1 MPPQTTMA
9 ATVLLLRYSVLLLPV
24 FCVCA
29 LVSPFGYISPVYQT
43 QIRRFGM
50 GNSIDWSS
58 IVFSIDWS
66 STSFAWCKRVGK
78 SIDWLSIASLYRLI
92 IDNIF
97 CLMSKG
103 SVKGYNTQ
111 AQFGTVA
118 VGIGGGPTE
127 LQLWYLDR
135 RHGNLRPSWS
145 RLEEPTKSS

>member
-1 MPPQTTMA
+1 MVGLYCVQPPFYP
-9 ATVLLLRYSVLLLPV
+9 VIYLLLVRSYLSALCELLWANLYSLSDPNL
-24 FCVCA
+24 
-29 LVSPFGYISPVYQT
+29 G
-43 QIRRFGM
+43 FGM

-66 STSFAWCKRVGK
+66 STSSAWCKRVGK

-145 RLEEPTKSS
+145 RLDEPKKSS